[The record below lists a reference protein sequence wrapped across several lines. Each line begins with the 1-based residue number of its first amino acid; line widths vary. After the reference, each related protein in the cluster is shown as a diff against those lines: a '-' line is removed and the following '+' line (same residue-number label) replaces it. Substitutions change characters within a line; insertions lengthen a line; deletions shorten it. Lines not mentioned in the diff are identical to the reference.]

1 MTFVLGK
8 TSEANLIGVQPKLIC
23 CVRFAIKRTGQDFG
37 VHEGLR
43 NIERQRKLVASGA
56 SRTLDSYHLD
66 GHAVDLVPYID
77 GRLQWQAGPC
87 LEVAKWMQQA
97 SWDLAVRIVWGAV
110 WDRELG
116 SLDSA
121 DLDGEVDAYIVRY
134 KRAHPGKKPLIDYPH
149 FQLVRNQ

>member
-8 TSEANLIGVQPKLIC
+8 ASEANLVDVRPKLVC
-23 CVRFAIKRTGQDFG
+23 CVRYAIKRTPQDFG

-43 NIERQRKLVASGA
+43 SLERQKKLFAAGA

-77 GRLQWQAGPC
+77 GRLQWQVGPC
-87 LEVAKWMQQA
+87 LAVAHVMLQA
-97 SWDLAVRIVWGAV
+97 SRDLAVRLVWGAV

-116 SLDSA
+116 ALDPA
-121 DLDGEVDAYIVRY
+121 DLDGEVEAYVRRY
-134 KRAHPGKKPLIDYPH
+134 KQAHPGKKPLIDYPH
-149 FQLVRNQ
+149 FQLVRGQ